1 MPLKRTGRSCTCQ
14 VSLGSLFRPT
24 RSVRKQGFLA
34 TRAGCQHS
42 NTMTEAET
50 ALRVAAV
57 PVETRACVLQHFI
70 P

>member
-1 MPLKRTGRSCTCQ
+1 MPLKRTGKSCTCQ
-14 VSLGSLFRPT
+14 ASLGSRFRPT
-24 RSVRKQGFLA
+24 RSVRKQVFLA
-34 TRAGCQHS
+34 TRQRS

-57 PVETRACVLQHFI
+57 PVETLACVLQHFI